1 MKPTVVIA
9 EQIAPAGIERLAQT
23 CHVIDAI
30 GAPREQLMGHLANA
44 EALVVRS
51 ATEVDADMIAAGP
64 HLKVIGRAGIGVD
77 NIDLNAAT
85 TAGVM
90 VVNAPTANIVSA
102 AEHTLALLLS
112 QARNVPAA
120 DSKLRSGVWDRQ
132 GFKGVELHGKVLG
145 VLGLGRIGTLVSERA
160 KAFGMT
166 VMAFDPYVNEEVA
179 RRIGVELVS
188 ELHELL
194 GAADFLTIHL
204 PKTRET
210 SGLIGK
216 EALANVKP
224 GIRIVNA
231 SRGGIVDEHALAEAV
246 RAGVVAGAGLDV
258 YETEPLTESPLFE
271 LPEVVLTP
279 HLGASTAEAQ
289 DKAGTDVA
297 NSVVAA
303 LRGDL
308 VPSAVNVDIGR
319 DVPEEVRVFLPMV
332 EGLARVFVS
341 LAKRLPEHFTVA
353 AEGRIGEHPTR
364 ALKLAALRGALSM
377 VSGEPVTYVNAEP
390 MAERHGVRVTESA
403 TAESPDW
410 LSVVRLIGESED
422 ELVTVSGTMARKGAM
437 IVELQGNDVELP
449 LSPNMLLIR
458 NDDKPGTIGRVG
470 MFLGDR
476 QVNIA
481 NMVVGRSRETGQ
493 PAMMGIDID
502 QPLTDDDINALR
514 QLDGVITARF
524 VTV

>member
-1 MKPTVVIA
+1 MRPTVVIA
-9 EQIAPAGIERLAQT
+9 EQIAPAGIERLAET
-23 CHVIDAI
+23 CDVVDAV
-30 GAPREQLMGHLANA
+30 GVSRDKLVRHLERA
-44 EALVVRS
+44 EALIVRS
-51 ATEVDADMIAAGP
+51 ATDVNAEMIAGAP

-77 NIDLNAAT
+77 NIDLEAAT
-85 TAGVM
+85 AAGVM

-102 AEHTLALLLS
+102 AEHTLALLLA
-112 QARNVPAA
+112 QARNVAAA
-120 DSKLRSGVWDRQ
+120 DATLRTGVWDRKS
-132 GFKGVELHGKVLG
+132 FKGVELHGKTLG
-145 VLGLGRIGTLVSERA
+145 VLGLGRIGTLVAERA
-160 KAFGMT
+160 RAFGMS
-166 VMAFDPYVNEEVA
+166 VMAYDPYVNAEIA
-179 RRIGVELVS
+179 RRMSVELVTN
-188 ELHELL
+188 LDDLL
-194 GAADFLTIHL
+194 SVADFLTIHL

-210 SGLIGK
+210 AGLIGR
-216 EALANVKP
+216 EALARVKP

-258 YETEPLTESPLFE
+258 YESEPLTDSPLFD

-289 DKAGTDVA
+289 DKAGTHVA
-297 NSVVAA
+297 DSVIAA
-303 LRGDL
+303 LHGDL

-319 DVPEEVRVFLPMV
+319 DVPEEVRIFLPMV

-377 VSGEPVTYVNAEP
+377 VSGQPVTYVNAEP

-403 TAESPDW
+403 TSESPDW
-410 LSVVRLIGESED
+410 LSVVRLIGESEG
-422 ELVTVSGTMARKGAM
+422 ESVTVSGTIARKGAM

-449 LSPNMLLIR
+449 LSSNMLLIR

-470 MFLGDR
+470 TFLGDR
-476 QVNIA
+476 NVNIA

-502 QPLTDDDINALR
+502 QPLTEADIEGLR